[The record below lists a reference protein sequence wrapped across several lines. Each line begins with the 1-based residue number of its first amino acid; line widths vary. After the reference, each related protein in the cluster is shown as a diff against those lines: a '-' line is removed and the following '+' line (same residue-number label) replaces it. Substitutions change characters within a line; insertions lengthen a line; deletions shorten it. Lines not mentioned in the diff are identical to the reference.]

1 MAEKSIRFGTPEEV
15 SNYKNE
21 LSQKMQNSGNSIAQ
35 SYRRMFPNWDM
46 MTEEQK
52 QKAMNNPERIG
63 QMDAQQNRA
72 QMDMASRRAKAFRDE
87 LNKTR

>member
-1 MAEKSIRFGTPEEV
+1 MAEKSIRFGTPEVV

-35 SYRRMFPNWDM
+35 SYRRMFPNWDAM
-46 MTEEQK
+46 SEEQK
-52 QKAMNNPERIG
+52 QQALAVI
-63 QMDAQQNRA
+63 DAQQNRA
-72 QMDMASRRAKAFRDE
+72 QMDIASIRAKAFRDE